1 MLLLL
6 CVIIAMLLANLPAT
20 RHYYHAILETSIQ
33 IHMQSPEG
41 SVDWLFPHGMTIE
54 KLINDILMVVFFF
67 TVGLEIKREVAHGEL
82 SSVKKALLPVVAA
95 FGGVIMPALL
105 YTLVNRGTIGA
116 SGWGIPTATDNNSG
130 CMGVGQTAVCRI
142 FTGGSIWNTS
152 RTFSRLDSQGKGS
165 AFTDIKC
172 NNPDTSVNVF
182 GIPYHDFIYF

>member
-1 MLLLL
+1 MSFFIFMKLIPIYTWNRSVLEFNRKKDRLSHQPWFQGVLLLL
-6 CVIIAMLLANLPAT
+6 CVIIAMLLANLPST
-20 RHYYHAILETSIQ
+20 RHYYHAFLETSIQ

-54 KLINDILMVVFFF
+54 KFINDILMVVFFF

-116 SGWGIPTATDNNSG
+116 SGWGIPTASYVININPL
-130 CMGVGQTAVCRI
+130 
-142 FTGGSIWNTS
+142 
-152 RTFSRLDSQGKGS
+152 LD
-165 AFTDIKC
+165 T
-172 NNPDTSVNVF
+172 
-182 GIPYHDFIYF
+182 